1 MRILLNYVQLYFQF
15 GSCVYMDGN
24 QVVITLITIKQVRY
38 NKTAKYFEEKKNRDY
53 KRLHQDNDLNKKRLT
68 W

>member
-53 KRLHQDNDLNKKRLT
+53 K
-68 W
+68 